1 MFGFVHPSRRLLG
14 PAVLAAVGGWAV
26 MTASRD
32 ESASNTATNTPAA
45 EPATIQPAPQ
55 ATVPNSQTLPGPPIL
70 GFAINAHHIDDLSVY
85 LASVDRIA
93 EVGANALIVVT
104 PMFQQHVDSTD
115 IRYLPG
121 KCPTDEQLLA
131 ILARAKQRHLST
143 TLLPIVLIENPGEK
157 DWRGVISPRDWDA
170 WWVSYD
176 RLIDRFLDIAVAAE
190 VDRFC
195 IGSEL
200 NTTESQIDRWR
211 RIVQR
216 VRSRYKGTI
225 TYSAN
230 WDRYDKVTIWPLVDV
245 MSVSAYF
252 ELARD
257 EPDAPV
263 QKLREAWVRERDRL
277 LLIAQRY
284 DRPLMIT
291 EVGYPSLPSAA
302 AFPWDYVAADGVMA
316 DHEAQARCYE
326 AFFGAWSEVVSRPDS
341 PVLGFHCYYW
351 DPYHHGD
358 RLDTGYGVD
367 GKPAL
372 KTIADGFRAI
382 RRRVAKNTS

>member
-1 MFGFVHPSRRLLG
+1 MAAPADGSAVNTASHAAVTG
-14 PAVLAAVGGWAV
+14 PAG
-26 MTASRD
+26 
-32 ESASNTATNTPAA
+32 TPAA
-45 EPATIQPAPQ
+45 PPAPV
-55 ATVPNSQTLPGPPIL
+55 ADAPPLPGPPIL
-70 GFAINAHHIDDLSVY
+70 GFGINAHHIDDLSVY
-85 LASVDRIA
+85 LAAVDRIA
-93 EVGANALIVVT
+93 DVGANALVVIT
-104 PMFQQHVDSTD
+104 PMFQRRVDSTD

-131 ILARAKQRHLST
+131 LLARAKQRHLST
-143 TLLPIVLIENPGEK
+143 TLLPIVLIEDPADK
-157 DWRGVISPRDWDA
+157 DWRGVIRPHDWDA

-200 NTTESQIDRWR
+200 NTTEPQIDRWR

-216 VRSRYKGTI
+216 VRSRYKGAI

-230 WDRYDKVTIWPLVDV
+230 WDRYDKVALWPLVDV

-263 QKLREAWVRERDRL
+263 QKLREAWARERDRL

-284 DRPLMIT
+284 DRPLLIT

-302 AFPWDYVAADGVMA
+302 AFPWNYVADDGALA

-326 AFFGAWSEVVSRPDS
+326 AFFDAWSEVVSRPDS

-351 DPYHHGD
+351 DPYHHGG
-358 RLDTGYGVD
+358 RWDTGYGVD
-367 GKPAL
+367 GKPAM
-372 KTIADGFRAI
+372 KTIADGFRTI
-382 RRRVAKNTS
+382 RRRVAKNTN

>member
-1 MFGFVHPSRRLLG
+1 
-14 PAVLAAVGGWAV
+14 

-143 TLLPIVLIENPGEK
+143 TLLPIVLIEDPGEK

-170 WWVSYD
+170 WWNSYD
-176 RLIDRFLDIAVAAE
+176 RLIDRFLVIAVAAE

-302 AFPWDYVAADGVMA
+302 AFPWDYVAGDGVMA
-316 DHEAQARCYE
+316 DHAAQARCYE

-382 RRRVAKNTS
+382 RRSVAKNTS